1 MISLDSL
8 PVPAP
13 DVIGQVVEHEVVLV
27 LPERGEVKVLNES
40 GARIWEL
47 IDGHRSV
54 YEIAALIAQEYVTEL
69 AQVERDTLAF
79 VQELSSRQMV
89 SVAEPASTAA
99 GLRV

>member
-8 PVPAP
+8 PIPAP
-13 DVIGQVVEHEVVLV
+13 DVIGQVVEHEAVLV

-47 IDGHRSV
+47 IDGHRSIS
-54 YEIAALIAQEYVTEL
+54 EIVALIAQEYVTEP

-79 VQELSSRQMV
+79 VQELCNRRMV
-89 SVAEPASTAA
+89 SVSEPASAA
-99 GLRV
+99 VGLRI